1 MLSAGDVVSIVRSF
15 SSPRVDG
22 QNQFFGNTRIYYFL
36 FGLFF
41 STFSHA
47 ANKYIE
53 NVDELRPRAAP
64 ALFHHCS
71 AQPASIR
78 ASTRSR
84 LECTMKMFFILHL
97 VTLLMTAGCFR
108 IFFSKSR
115 FVFQF
120 ESKMFPKFQIG
131 CTL

>member
-36 FGLFF
+36 LGLFF

-108 IFFSKSR
+108 IFFLNRDSFFNSNPKCFQSSK
-115 FVFQF
+115 
-120 ESKMFPKFQIG
+120 
-131 CTL
+131 